1 VPGASGNPP
10 VQVTLD
16 SAASAARAG
25 QISQSLNNSLA
36 AGTLQTDQNTPVPVT
51 KPDGQFIFGGSGT
64 TLNAPSYGN
73 GYNFVTDPTGGNT
86 VTVGAGASLISG
98 STIPGGLG
106 DTIFGSGNDTIAA
119 GSGNNSIVVG
129 SASGAGNSIVT
140 GTGNDTI
147 SATGSSTVDAGLGA
161 NVVFSANST
170 GNLSDVLSSGQDTVV
185 ATGTGNQLLIVSG
198 NNGLVVADQGAG
210 GATSVDATGA
220 GIGILGAGAG
230 SLSVT
235 VAGTNDTVSAGN
247 SGPTTVVASSNAVV
261 FGGPGTLQF
270 IGESTGTPTV
280 IGYGGSQEN
289 LQIGSQGAVFVDNG
303 AGANVTSGA
312 GQATIFGAADAV
324 VNIFGSQA
332 GALYVAGPGNETVNA
347 SQSTISGASGNQ
359 FWAGSDPT
367 GNNLLVAGSGTDTL
381 CAGAGNDTLAGG
393 LGSDAFVFFRSQTAG
408 TNVTTV
414 TNFNSSDSVF
424 LVNYGESTQQILNTA
439 NVGGSGLTLT
449 LSDNT
454 KVTFTGVNQVSTL
467 WGHILS
473 G

>member
-1 VPGASGNPP
+1 VSETVTVPGANGTP
-10 VQVTLD
+10 VSVQLN

-25 QISQSLNNSLA
+25 QISQNLNASLA
-36 AGTLQTDQNTPVPVT
+36 AGTLQVNETNPVQVT
-51 KPDGQFIFGGSGT
+51 KPEGQFIFT
-64 TLNAPSYGN
+64 TAGNALDTATY
-73 GYNFVTDPTGGNT
+73 GYNFVTDPVGGNA
-86 VTVGAGASLISG
+86 VTVGSGASFISG
-98 STIPGGLG
+98 GAG
-106 DTIFGSGNDTIAA
+106 DTIFGSGGDTIAA
-119 GSGNNSIVVG
+119 GAGNNSIVVG
-129 SASGAGNSIVT
+129 SAPGAGNNIVT
-140 GTGNDTI
+140 ADGNDTI

-161 NVVFSANST
+161 NVLFTANSA
-170 GNLSDVLSSGQDTVV
+170 GNLTDVLSSGQDTIV
-185 ATGTGNQLLIVSG
+185 ASGSGNQVLIVSG

-235 VAGTNDTVSAGN
+235 VAGANDTVSAG
-247 SGPTTVVASSNAVV
+247 SAGPTTVVASSSAVV

-289 LQIGSQGAVFVDNG
+289 LQIGSGGAVYVDNG

-367 GNNLLVAGSGTDTL
+367 GHNLMAAGSGTDTL

-393 LGSDAFVFFRSQTAG
+393 LGSDAFVFFKSQTAG

-424 LVNYGESTQQILNTA
+424 LVNYNETTQQVLDTA
-439 NVGGSGLTLT
+439 NVGGVGLTLT

-454 KVTFTGVNQVSTL
+454 KITFAGVNQVSTL